1 MKRCNCRKNGK
12 FTLIEL
18 LVVIAIIAI
27 LAAMLLPALNQAR
40 ERAKATR
47 CVSNL
52 KQCGAAFALYLADF
66 NDNLLL
72 RWRPASGE
80 ESRWVKYLI
89 KFSLADR
96 EGSFARLAP
105 YRCPSTPYAPL
116 GSSEYD
122 TSFMQSVYAANNCP
136 DDLRGA
142 MTGTQFDHE
151 HVCLRYPRIPGVGAQ
166 ARRSR
171 RPERQLPDTYPLRSP
186 QHGFGSPAVRHEPQE
201 FQLLSEPCSL
211 GPRESALL
219 RRQRKLRRT
228 RRVQNRLQ
236 LLKSISSRRA
246 DRPLTPFRPAPA
258 AKKSGE
264 KCRRSPSRSLDFRP
278 GVIY

>member
-1 MKRCNCRKNGK
+1 MKRCNCRKNRK

-105 YRCPSTPYAPL
+105 YRCPSTPYVPL

-151 HVCLRYPRIPGVGAQ
+151 HVCLRYPRIPAEERRLAGLDGRSDSFRIPILSEVRNTDSEVQQFAMN
-166 ARRSR
+166 RRSSSYFPNLVHSGR
-171 RPERQLPDTYPLRSP
+171 ANLLFCD
-186 QHGFGSPAVRHEPQE
+186 GSVSSGGRAE
-201 FQLLSEPCSL
+201 FKTVYCFSKAFLQGGLI
-211 GPRESALL
+211 AL
-219 RRQRKLRRT
+219 
-228 RRVQNRLQ
+228 
-236 LLKSISSRRA
+236 
-246 DRPLTPFRPAPA
+246 
-258 AKKSGE
+258 
-264 KCRRSPSRSLDFRP
+264 
-278 GVIY
+278 

>member
-105 YRCPSTPYAPL
+105 YRCPSTPYTPL
-116 GSSEYD
+116 GSSEPD
-122 TSFMQSVYAANNCP
+122 ERSINSPIMFVRAKSTSYSRWPSVRLIC
-136 DDLRGA
+136 
-142 MTGTQFDHE
+142 
-151 HVCLRYPRIPGVGAQ
+151 
-166 ARRSR
+166 
-171 RPERQLPDTYPLRSP
+171 RSP
-186 QHGFGSPAVRHEPQE
+186 V
-201 FQLLSEPCSL
+201 
-211 GPRESALL
+211 SAST
-219 RRQRKLRRT
+219 K
-228 RRVQNRLQ
+228 N
-236 LLKSISSRRA
+236 A
-246 DRPLTPFRPAPA
+246 ENA
-258 AKKSGE
+258 
-264 KCRRSPSRSLDFRP
+264 
-278 GVIY
+278 